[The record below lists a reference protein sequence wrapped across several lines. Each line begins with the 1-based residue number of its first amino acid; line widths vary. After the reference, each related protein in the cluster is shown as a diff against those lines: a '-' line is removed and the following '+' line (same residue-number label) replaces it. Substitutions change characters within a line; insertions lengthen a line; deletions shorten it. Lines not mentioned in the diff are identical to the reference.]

1 MKIQNL
7 SFYLKYENLLLALLP
22 FSIILGNFVLN
33 LNIILIILL
42 YLYFNF
48 KNIFSIENL
57 KKLNFFLIFL
67 IFFLVLNASFSE
79 NLLLT
84 LKGQL
89 GLIKHLILY
98 SALCYFFLKNVNTLK
113 MFISILTISILFTL
127 FDTFWQFLFSK
138 DLFGHNLIE
147 SHGNRLSGPFGDE
160 YIVGGFILKTIFF
173 TSNQKFFK
181 QNYNWIFYIVC
192 SYIIVILASQR
203 MPTILFSFSLFFLFF
218 LDKRF
223 NFKLIFYSFI
233 VILIITLVTFNF
245 NSKIKKHYI
254 DRTMEQ
260 VGIYEGDN
268 HKNFWDS
275 QWGAHYLTSIEIFKD
290 SKLLGSGIKTFRNVC
305 NKENYSNIDSVNFK
319 NRCSTHPHNIYF
331 EILAETGVVGVIFFL
346 YLIIRF
352 IKFTKIL
359 KLNFI
364 KDNPEVFILIFIFFW
379 PLQSTGSLF
388 SSWNGFFYPLFFS
401 YVYCM
406 SKKYYYKNI

>member
-22 FSIILGNFVLN
+22 FSIILGNLVLN
-33 LNIILIILL
+33 LNIIFIILL
-42 YLYFNF
+42 YFYFNL
-48 KNIFSIENL
+48 KNIFSIKIL
-57 KKLNFFLIFL
+57 KKFNFLLIFL
-67 IFFLVLNASFSE
+67 ILFLVLNASFSE
-79 NLLLT
+79 NLFLT

-98 SALCYFFLKNVNTLK
+98 SALCYFFLKDDNTLK
-113 MFISILTISILFTL
+113 MFISILTIVILFTL
-127 FDTFWQFLFSK
+127 FDTFWQFLFTK
-138 DLFGHNLIE
+138 DLFGYYLIE

-173 TSNQKFFK
+173 TSNHKFFK
-181 QNYNWIFYIVC
+181 QNYNWIIYIVI

-203 MPTILFSFSLFFLFF
+203 MPTILFSFSIIFLFF

-223 NFKLIFYSFI
+223 NYKLIFSAFI
-233 VILIITLVTFNF
+233 VILILTFITFNF
-245 NSKIKKHYI
+245 NSKIKNHYI
-254 DRTMEQ
+254 DRTFEQ
-260 VGIYEGDN
+260 VGIYKGDN

-305 NKENYSNIDSVNFK
+305 NKENYSNINSANSE
-319 NRCSTHPHNIYF
+319 NRCSMHPHNIYF
-331 EILAETGVVGVIFFL
+331 EILAETGLVGMIFFL
-346 YLIIRF
+346 YLIMRF
-352 IKFTKIL
+352 IRSTKIF

-364 KDNPEVFILIFIFFW
+364 KDNPEVLVLTFIFFW

-388 SSWNGFFYPLFFS
+388 STWNGFFYPLFFS
-401 YVYCM
+401 YIYYI
-406 SKKYYYKNI
+406 SKKYYYKNV